1 MLSLV
6 LWVFL
11 NSCNASSLGII
22 ALCML
27 MGVEVLLYVNIEPK
41 SRWELL
47 RKINVV
53 NLLYV
58 PGLNTRYANA
68 DIFGVPFSFIGV
80 IIVCSAILITAFS
93 IAGVLMEAYRK
104 PVEEYP
110 SGIKG
115 QLAKKLHDI
124 ASKSTV
130 FIKELYKPLITRKAL
145 VIGLFFM

>member
-80 IIVCSAILITAFS
+80 IV
-93 IAGVLMEAYRK
+93 V
-104 PVEEYP
+104 
-110 SGIKG
+110 
-115 QLAKKLHDI
+115 
-124 ASKSTV
+124 
-130 FIKELYKPLITRKAL
+130 
-145 VIGLFFM
+145 